1 MSIFRDGE
9 NGTRCQRSDR
19 YFQNEQRE
27 WFFSTREGFQMGPF
41 ESILEAHEALGD
53 YLSFIGAAD
62 ASTLQKFYQSLTHA
76 A

>member
-9 NGTRCQRSDR
+9 SSTAADRTDR
-19 YFQNEQRE
+19 YFQNGEGD
-27 WFFSTREGFQMGPF
+27 WFFNTREGFELGPF
-41 ESILEAHEALGD
+41 ESILEAHEALGE

-62 ASTLQKFYQSLTHA
+62 PKTLQQFYESLKA

>member
-1 MSIFRDGE
+1 MSIYRDGE
-9 NGTRCQRSDR
+9 MGTAAPRTDR
-19 YFQNEQRE
+19 FFQVDGE
-27 WFFSTREGFQMGPF
+27 WHFNTREGFQLGPF

-62 ASTLQKFYQSLTHA
+62 PQTLQKFYQSLSQA